1 MTYSAVAIRDA
12 LMNAINSAGLTCSP
26 GAKRRCN
33 SPESCK
39 VLADSVYIKLKVL
52 GYGDEHVSPAI
63 NMSAER
69 LCSDWKG
76 LDKLTDLI
84 VEKYT
89 AAVPAGGD
97 QKRDGGDGPG
107 DGPKGEGEAGDRKD
121 DGDGEGKKDGEAGD
135 DGKDGE
141 DGDGDSSGDGEGE
154 GKEGGDGEEG
164 ETGDGDGDGGE
175 GETPTPQPRTPE
187 PDGYL
192 KPEKY
197 DLVKS
202 LVEDGYNVLLV
213 GPRGTGKTEM
223 ALRIFRELNKK
234 LYMLT
239 SPQTRYEVTGYADAN
254 GNEVPTQI
262 TQAIT
267 DPTGGL
273 LLEELDRSMPEALI
287 PMNAMLA
294 NGVMDVPV
302 RGMVTVEPTLGIIAT
317 ANTNGHGRTEEYGT
331 AQRLDASTLDRFVVV
346 HVGYD
351 RAIDEA
357 CAVNAKGKVDNRLVD
372 FIADYRNACLSN
384 GLGEYTV
391 SYRGVRNIKKLAD
404 KHGIRVA
411 LEIGLIKDAINKD
424 DLATICGAMKCRNGY
439 ANELKQVQA
448 AMPEE

>member
-12 LMNAINSAGLTCSP
+12 LMNAINTDGLTCSP

-39 VLADSVYIKLKVL
+39 VLADSVYTKLKANDYTEEDVL
-52 GYGDEHVSPAI
+52 PAI
-63 NMSAER
+63 LMSTAR

-76 LDKLTDLI
+76 LDKLTDII
-84 VEKYT
+84 VDVYS
-89 AAVPAGGD
+89 AAVPASGKEKG
-97 QKRDGGDGPG
+97 KDGQGENPAEEDREG
-107 DGPKGEGEAGDRKD
+107 KGQGQGE
-121 DGDGEGKKDGEAGD
+121 DGDGEGQ
-135 DGKDGE
+135 
-141 DGDGDSSGDGEGE
+141 GEGGDQPE
-154 GKEGGDGEEG
+154 KEDKDKRGLGGEFDPTHREDGEEG
-164 ETGDGDGDGGE
+164 EVVEGGE
-175 GETPTPQPRTPE
+175 PIPEPVPVPVPQPRVPE

-192 KPEKY
+192 KPENY
-197 DLVKS
+197 DLVKD
-202 LVEDGYNVLLV
+202 LVQDGFKVMLV

-223 ALRIFRELNKK
+223 ALRIFSELERR

-254 GNEVPTQI
+254 GVEVPTQI

-267 DPTGGL
+267 DPQGGL
-273 LLEELDRSMPEALI
+273 LLEEMDRSMPEALI

-302 RGMVTVEPTLGIIAT
+302 RGMVKVEPTLAIIAT

-372 FIADYRNACLSN
+372 FITDYRKVCLAN

-404 KHGIRVA
+404 KHGIRAA
-411 LEIGLIKDAINKD
+411 LELALVKDCISKD
-424 DLATICGAMKCRNGY
+424 DLATICGAMKCRNAY
-439 ANELKQVQA
+439 ANELKVIQE

>member
-12 LMNAINSAGLTCSP
+12 LMNDINTHGLTCSP

-39 VLADSVYIKLKVL
+39 VLADSVYTKLKANDYTEEDVL
-52 GYGDEHVSPAI
+52 PAI
-63 NMSAER
+63 LMSTAR

-76 LDKLTDLI
+76 LDKLTDII
-84 VEKYT
+84 VDVYS
-89 AAVPAGGD
+89 AAVPATGKDKGGKSGQGENPAPEED
-97 QKRDGGDGPG
+97 KGG
-107 DGPKGEGEAGDRKD
+107 KGEGEGEPTPGDGKG
-121 DGDGEGKKDGEAGD
+121 DGDGEPEP
-135 DGKDGE
+135 
-141 DGDGDSSGDGEGE
+141 
-154 GKEGGDGEEG
+154 
-164 ETGDGDGDGGE
+164 GDGDGDGDGE
-175 GETPTPQPRTPE
+175 GEPTPGDGGEEGDPVPEPIPEPVPQPRVPE

-192 KPEKY
+192 KPENY
-197 DLVKS
+197 DLVKD
-202 LVEDGYNVLLV
+202 LVQDGFKVMLV

-223 ALRIFRELNKK
+223 ALRIFSELERR

-254 GNEVPTQI
+254 GVEVPTQI

-267 DPTGGL
+267 DPQGGL
-273 LLEELDRSMPEALI
+273 LLEEMDRSMPEALI

-302 RGMVTVEPTLGIIAT
+302 RGMVKVEPTLAIIAT

-372 FIADYRNACLSN
+372 FITDYRKVCLAN

-404 KHGIRVA
+404 KHGIRTA
-411 LEIGLIKDAINKD
+411 LELALVKDCISKD
-424 DLATICGAMKCRNGY
+424 DLATICGAMKCRNAY
-439 ANELKQVQA
+439 ANELKVIQE

>member
-12 LMNAINSAGLTCSP
+12 LMNAINTDGLTCSP

-39 VLADSVYIKLKVL
+39 VLADSVYTKLKANDYTEEDVL
-52 GYGDEHVSPAI
+52 PAI
-63 NMSAER
+63 LMSTAR

-76 LDKLTDLI
+76 LDKLTDII
-84 VEKYT
+84 VDVYS
-89 AAVPAGGD
+89 AAVPASGKEKGKGQGENPAPEED
-97 QKRDGGDGPG
+97 REYKGDGEGEPTPG
-107 DGPKGEGEAGDRKD
+107 DGKGDGDGEPEPGEGEGEGDGEGEPTPG
-121 DGDGEGKKDGEAGD
+121 DGDGEG
-135 DGKDGE
+135 
-141 DGDGDSSGDGEGE
+141 DGEG
-154 GKEGGDGEEG
+154 D
-164 ETGDGDGDGGE
+164 
-175 GETPTPQPRTPE
+175 PVPVPVPQPRVPE

-192 KPEKY
+192 KPENY
-197 DLVKS
+197 DLVKD
-202 LVEDGYNVLLV
+202 LVQDGFKVMLV

-223 ALRIFRELNKK
+223 ALRIFSELERR

-254 GNEVPTQI
+254 GVEVPTQI

-267 DPTGGL
+267 DPQGGL
-273 LLEELDRSMPEALI
+273 LLEEMDRSMPEALI

-302 RGMVTVEPTLGIIAT
+302 RGMVKVEPTLAIIAT

-372 FIADYRNACLSN
+372 FITDYRKVCLAN

-404 KHGIRVA
+404 KHGIRAA
-411 LEIGLIKDAINKD
+411 LELALVKDCISKD
-424 DLATICGAMKCRNGY
+424 DLATICGAMKCRNAY
-439 ANELKQVQA
+439 ANELKVIQE